1 MRYSKHK
8 NLTFSNTLY
17 VQFLIYKVK
26 SATVN
31 GKKALVQVRYIKL
44 L

>member
-1 MRYSKHK
+1 MKYSKHR

-17 VQFLIYKVK
+17 TQFLIYKVK

-31 GKKALVQVRYIKL
+31 GKNALI
-44 L
+44 